1 MQHDAGIFIPLI
13 LQHIVVALNKMNG
26 ERGKIFSPPAKPF
39 HLLIAFTMEHISHY
53 HHLLR
58 LKELNEAH
66 EALHIFFKDRLRHTD
81 SGFAKVTGLAQVK
94 VGENKRFLLFPEN
107 TAVSAQP

>member
-13 LQHIVVALNKMNG
+13 LQHIVVTLNKMNG
-26 ERGKIFSPPAKPF
+26 ERGKIFSPPAEPF
-39 HLLIAFTMEHISHY
+39 QLFIAFTMEHISHY

-66 EALHIFFKDRLRHTD
+66 EALHIFFKDRLRHPD
-81 SGFAKVTGLAQVK
+81 ACFAEVPGLAQVK
-94 VGENKRFLLFPEN
+94 ISKDKGFLLFPKN
-107 TAVSAQP
+107 TTASAQP